1 MTEKLKILVADDN
14 KLQLAIIGD
23 ALKSAGFEVFTV
35 NNGLEVYQQVRK
47 NQPQI
52 ILLDIMM
59 PNIDGIEICKTLKTS
74 PETKNILIIIFSGK
88 KDLDLIDLAYE
99 AGAQGFILKSNN
111 PQEIVLRIKEIIQE
125 KLPQK
130 S

>member
-14 KLQLAIIGD
+14 KLQLAIMGD
-23 ALKSAGFEVFTV
+23 ALNSAGFEVFTV
-35 NNGLEVYQQVRK
+35 NDGLQVYQEVRK

-111 PQEIVLRIKEIIQE
+111 PQEVVLRIKEIIQE

>member
-23 ALKSAGFEVFTV
+23 ALKSADFEVFTV